1 MKKAFVAVARNNGGY
16 VPYTTSIAATVKS
29 ILPFLN
35 NITHE

>member
-1 MKKAFVAVARNNGGY
+1 MKNAFATVARNNGGY

-35 NITHE
+35 HITHE